1 LHAADSRSSGFDGTI
16 QAIMDNAFE
25 AAPDPA
31 SAQPANIRKVGQ
43 LAARTTL
50 YAALALTVAAMAY
63 AGYHASLETSAMRSS
78 QARLVANHGLVEPG
92 RKRLSPDYVDG
103 DHDLVADPPADVAK
117 CIDPEVL
124 VVAHYVG
131 DESDAEPIDWE
142 AFRAGLSAATGKQVS
157 LREYNNSAADVA
169 DLKSAAIHVVALHS
183 ADAPYA
189 VNNAGFVPVAVLGTE
204 SGANG
209 NHLVIAAGPRN
220 KIRTLSDLR
229 GHKLTCTRP
238 DSITGY
244 RAAIA
249 VLSQEAGMRPDVDYS
264 INFSHGQK
272 RSLGGLLAGNFEVA
286 ALSDDKIQQ
295 LVKAE
300 ELKPADLRVIYE
312 SQVIPRLTLGH
323 AHQLDDPLA
332 DKIKSAT
339 LAFENQQGPVDELSG
354 KPLRF
359 MPADYRKDFEF
370 VRRIDDCFDP
380 RLHKWS
386 KEKSSPAM
394 SAPADSDP
402 IP

>member
-1 LHAADSRSSGFDGTI
+1 
-16 QAIMDNAFE
+16 
-25 AAPDPA
+25 
-31 SAQPANIRKVGQ
+31 
-43 LAARTTL
+43 
-50 YAALALTVAAMAY
+50 
-63 AGYHASLETSAMRSS
+63 
-78 QARLVANHGLVEPG
+78 
-92 RKRLSPDYVDG
+92 
-103 DHDLVADPPADVAK
+103 
-117 CIDPEVL
+117 
-124 VVAHYVG
+124 
-131 DESDAEPIDWE
+131 
-142 AFRAGLSAATGKQVS
+142 
-157 LREYNNSAADVA
+157 
-169 DLKSAAIHVVALHS
+169 
-183 ADAPYA
+183 
-189 VNNAGFVPVAVLGTE
+189 LGTE

-300 ELKPADLRVIYE
+300 ELKPADLRVIYD

-386 KEKSSPAM
+386 KEKSSPPCRPRQTATQ
-394 SAPADSDP
+394 SRRRPAQATSRPFQQPAADSSPRMGLAGDAAP
-402 IP
+402 DCGPPPQRLSSGRWAAGPARDRHAHRAATRTPQHRENSR